1 MPVRDLADIQ
11 RIEAEPLPTRGLP
24 RSTYEVF
31 TASAQRWPERKALSF
46 FLTADTYQRAS
57 TWTYAELLAEITRA
71 ANALHTFGVSTDH
84 PVAYVLPNLPETHFT
99 IWGGEAAGVVL
110 AVNPLLAP
118 DLIVEILRAAKVR
131 VLVTLAPVPGAE
143 LWSKLAPH
151 LSALSEL
158 RVVALA
164 GAMTYLGGAGGTA
177 VAAAAASVPDAKFE
191 IVDFRAAMQNQPA
204 DRLVAPRTIT
214 EHSVSSY
221 FCTGGTTGAREDRGA
236 HAWQRDL
243 RCLRRGA
250 SIRRARGAADLF
262 LRPAAVSR
270 QRAARH
276 RPVAVDA
283 RSEPERLDDLGAD
296 QAVGRRLAP
305 ETANPSSVA
314 SEALRR

>member
-1 MPVRDLADIQ
+1 
-11 RIEAEPLPTRGLP
+11 AEPLPTRGLP

-57 TWTYAELLAEITRA
+57 TWIYAELLAEITRA

-118 DLIVEILRAAKVR
+118 DLIVEILRAGKVR

-177 VAAAAASVPDAKFE
+177 AAGAGASVPDAKFE

-221 FCTGGTTGAREDRGA
+221 FCTGGTTGAPKIAVRTHGNEIFDAWAAAQVFGERE
-236 HAWQRDL
+236 
-243 RCLRRGA
+243 
-250 SIRRARGAADLF
+250 
-262 LRPAAVSR
+262 
-270 QRAARH
+270 
-276 RPVAVDA
+276 
-283 RSEPERLDDLGAD
+283 EPR
-296 QAVGRRLAP
+296 
-305 ETANPSSVA
+305 
-314 SEALRR
+314 